1 MTGGRRPR
9 LGGRE
14 WFGRS
19 HVRPAALLAAGGSL
33 TVATVVLGLLNATSA
48 TRVIAL
54 AVLATLATTG
64 GMIGLVIPDAW
75 AAWRRGFQEGFKLGM
90 NRQAQWRRSSYRAGR
105 TRKPAAEGRPEPIPI
120 DKPESI
126 ARGDASGDG
135 ENVIVSLPTR
145 RGRSSLGRSSR
156 HR

>member
-1 MTGGRRPR
+1 
-9 LGGRE
+9 
-14 WFGRS
+14 
-19 HVRPAALLAAGGSL
+19 
-33 TVATVVLGLLNATSA
+33 VVGLLNAASA

-64 GMIGLVIPDAW
+64 GIIGLVIPDAW

-90 NRQAQWRRSSYRAGR
+90 NRQAQRRQSSYRAGR
-105 TRKPAAEGRPEPIPI
+105 TRKPAAMDRPESTED